1 MCAIKQSQ
9 DFLSIVWKEWPLF
22 EPFFLAN
29 SNSWKV
35 ENNKK
40 KVSEKE
46 TNIVNLG
53 QTWLDRIY

>member
-40 KVSEKE
+40 NVKKE

-53 QTWLDRIY
+53 QTWLNGIY